1 MVKLKY
7 LIILIIVSV
16 SFVFDPG
23 IYRSYHT
30 PKNLLLIILI
40 PFCLLLFCFAAV
52 CKAKGFLTR
61 RLVRN
66 DNCEVPQS
74 VSLFRKHTKSSKE
87 FYLNFSIIEIL
98 LLTRFIWLI
107 ITNPEFLKHPSDLE
121 FWILL
126 SLIFLT
132 FLTRQVFLN
141 STNKKKF
148 FVILFRSIWL
158 TGLLQAFIGFYQFY
172 SFNNISSQFMK
183 TPIIGLIGS
192 ANGYGIF
199 ASIGI
204 IAGLIDF
211 VIQEKRKSKIIILF
225 FILLMPVSLFLNG
238 SRGALFALVCSLSIT
253 LILFYYKNHTWEL
266 KVFTLFTKKIVI
278 PAFFVFIIVGFGVW
292 ISGLN
297 WESTKG
303 RFMIWEISAP
313 MFSNNLIFGVGQNHY
328 SIEYLNYQADYF
340 HNKNNL
346 TYSYKAANLKQAHN
360 EFIQAFCESGTAG
373 GIIFLIICIY
383 PLYLL
388 LQKII
393 SNHSEDRIFYYGLF
407 AIQLVILIHSLVDSP
422 LHVLP
427 VSVIFY
433 IILGLIPAKNLKFKL
448 DKRKWIMLLILLSL
462 YIIFIGDKAVRQYSG
477 YYYWEK
483 GVERTQKYLWK
494 DAIENYDIALR
505 KLPEKGEL
513 EFHLGS
519 AMVMNQDYIKG
530 INFLNKSL
538 NNFNDRNIYLSLSFA
553 YLRINKYNLAEKFS
567 KIALSMFP
575 DHLAPH
581 LLFGEIYYR
590 LGKIEKSKSSLI
602 KCINQETHFHSF
614 NTYQIAKN
622 AEQLWSKFYGNYH
635 LY

>member
-1 MVKLKY
+1 MKY
-7 LIILIIVSV
+7 LITSIIISV
-16 SFVFDPG
+16 SFAFDSA
-23 IYRSYHT
+23 IYLSYHT
-30 PKNLLLIILI
+30 PKNLLLILI
-40 PFCLLLFCFAAV
+40 VPLCLLIFWIYQLI
-52 CKAKGFLTR
+52 K
-61 RLVRN
+61 
-66 DNCEVPQS
+66 
-74 VSLFRKHTKSSKE
+74 KE
-87 FYLNFSIIEIL
+87 KLSINFSIIEIL
-98 LLTRFIWLI
+98 LLTRLIWLI

-148 FVILFRSIWL
+148 FVILFRSIWI

-225 FILLMPVSLFLNG
+225 FILLMSVSLFLNG
-238 SRGALFALVCSLSIT
+238 SRGSLFALVCSLSIT
-253 LILFYYKNHTWEL
+253 LVFFYYKSHTREL
-266 KVFTLFTKKIVI
+266 KVFIFFRKKIVI
-278 PAFFVFIIVGFGVW
+278 PAFFVFIIIGFGVW

-313 MFSNNLIFGVGQNHY
+313 MFSNNPIFGVGQNRY
-328 SIEYLNYQADYF
+328 AVEYLNYQADYF

-407 AIQLVILIHSLVDSP
+407 AILLVILIHSLVDSP

-427 VSVIFY
+427 ISVIFY
-433 IILGLIPAKNLKFKL
+433 IILGLIPAKNFKL
-448 DKRKWIMLLILLSL
+448 DKRKRILLLILFSL

-483 GVERTQKYLWK
+483 GVEETQKYQWK
-494 DAIENYDIALR
+494 NAIENYELALR

-602 KCINQETHFHSF
+602 KCINQKTHFHSLD
-614 NTYQIAKN
+614 TYQIAKN

-635 LY
+635 FY